1 MSWTPLLS
9 SSAQPGT
16 MGSTWRTRSTTV
28 PKPSGSIPKRELSA
42 IILFRLRSCK
52 PLIEIAEMKKRR
64 EESLANPQ
72 PENNPQWEEMEEV
85 LVSVDVD
92 GWEIY
97 VKETRPKGQRLPN
110 EVDPERAQL
119 HYTPLVKDQ
128 SDAGSAS
135 SLAR

>member
-1 MSWTPLLS
+1 M
-9 SSAQPGT
+9 
-16 MGSTWRTRSTTV
+16 
-28 PKPSGSIPKRELSA
+28 
-42 IILFRLRSCK
+42 
-52 PLIEIAEMKKRR
+52 AEMKKRR

-97 VKETRPKGQRLPN
+97 VKETRPRGQRLPN

-119 HYTPLVKDQ
+119 QSTPQVKDDKEK
-128 SDAGSAS
+128 SYKVGVGFFKVGVH
-135 SLAR
+135 SL